1 MKNNMVKKL
10 LTLALAGAMTLSLA
24 ACGSKSDDS
33 SNDAQQ
39 GGDESGKTY
48 KVAIIKQ
55 LDHASLDEIA
65 NAVATELDKI
75 AADNGVTIEY
85 DITSGQNDQTIL
97 KQLSDQAI
105 ADQVDAIIPIATTAA
120 QISALSAACGS
131 KSDDSSND
139 AQQGGDESGKTY
151 KVAIIKQLDHASLDE
166 IANAV
171 ATELDKIAADNGVTI
186 EYDIT
191 SGQNDQTILK
201 QLSDQAIADQ
211 VDASIPIATTAAQ
224 ISALSAEDTKT
235 PVVYAAVSDP
245 EAASLT
251 GIDYVTGTSDALN
264 TSFIMDMMF
273 AQNPDVAKVGLLY
286 SLSEP
291 NSTKPIAD
299 AKAYLDAKGIEYV
312 EQTANTNDEVVAAAS
327 ALIADGVD
335 AVFTPTDNV
344 IMAAELAIYEDLAKA
359 GIPHYTGADSFVRN
373 GAYATCGVNY
383 TDLGAKTADLAYS
396 AITDGMDGMEDYYL
410 MDGGIITVN
419 TDTAAAMSLDYSCF
433 DSMGTVVEVTTTK
446 D

>member
-105 ADQVDAIIPIATTAA
+105 ADQVDAI
-120 QISALSAACGS
+120 
-131 KSDDSSND
+131 
-139 AQQGGDESGKTY
+139 
-151 KVAIIKQLDHASLDE
+151 
-166 IANAV
+166 
-171 ATELDKIAADNGVTI
+171 
-186 EYDIT
+186 
-191 SGQNDQTILK
+191 
-201 QLSDQAIADQ
+201 
-211 VDASIPIATTAAQ
+211 IPIATTAAQ

-344 IMAAELAIYEDLAKA
+344 IMAAELAI
-359 GIPHYTGADSFVRN
+359 FVRN
-373 GAYATCGVNY
+373 GAYAPCGVNY
-383 TDLGAKTADLAYS
+383 PDLGAKTADLAYS